1 MSVVSNY
8 LTIDRQMIDVI
19 HVTRQLYFLMTVNLI
34 NKTIKII
41 KIN

>member
-19 HVTRQLYFLMTVNLI
+19 CITRQLYFLMTVN
-34 NKTIKII
+34 II
-41 KIN
+41 I

>member
-19 HVTRQLYFLMTVNLI
+19 YITRQLYFLMTVNLI
-34 NKTIKII
+34 NKTI
-41 KIN
+41 

>member
-19 HVTRQLYFLMTVNLI
+19 YITRQLYFLMTVNII
-34 NKTIKII
+34 NNSIQII
-41 KIN
+41 RME

>member
-19 HVTRQLYFLMTVNLI
+19 CITRQLYFLMTVNI
-34 NKTIKII
+34 IIKTIKII
-41 KIN
+41 KID